1 MSSTRK
7 AAFAPFAITLLFVSL
22 FFCST
27 REARADDIVI
37 TSGSV
42 RVFGAPRSRNAWRGI
57 SFNFASANNNF
68 AASGG
73 ASDGEFRQPIHTPC
87 DPCLPGT
94 TVSPD
99 STAILNGL
107 GGATFN
113 GTNAS
118 AWWFQGDSRLTFSGL
133 GVIVPDTTDS
143 SLTMTTNFTMTG
155 TVLVHQL
162 DSDSHPV
169 IFSTTISG
177 SGIAT
182 LTFQY
187 FSNSPVGYVLSSI
200 RYDFAAPVPEPAT
213 LLLLGSGL
221 AGLAAR
227 RRRRRQKINSD

>member
-1 MSSTRK
+1 MSSLRK
-7 AAFAPFAITLLFVSL
+7 AAFAPFAITLLFASL
-22 FFCST
+22 FFFST
-27 REARADDIVI
+27 QVARADDIVI
-37 TSGSV
+37 TSGYV
-42 RVFGAPRSRNAWRGI
+42 QVFGAPRSRNAWRGI
-57 SFNFASANNNF
+57 GFNFASADNNF
-68 AASGG
+68 AAGGG
-73 ASDGEFRQPIHTPC
+73 AGDGEFRQPISTPC

-94 TVSPD
+94 TVSPG
-99 STAILNGL
+99 STAILNGV

-113 GTNAS
+113 GMSTS

-133 GVIVPDTTDS
+133 GVIVPS
-143 SLTMTTNFTMTG
+143 STNSPLTMTTNFTMTG

-213 LLLLGSGL
+213 LLLLGTGL

-227 RRRRRQKINSD
+227 RRRRRQKISSD